1 MQVVVGRRIPDFI
14 PTGDDG
20 RLLDL
25 GIRALLRREID
36 IYRLQDWTLEIET
49 GRHRAEVA
57 ARMTSGLGVPNRAA
71 DTP

>member
-36 IYRLQDWTLEIET
+36 IYKLQDWTLEIET
-49 GRHRAEVA
+49 GRHRA
-57 ARMTSGLGVPNRAA
+57 
-71 DTP
+71 